1 MGLGLKIETCPG
13 PLPPHTT
20 ETPTSLLPAVV
31 IQYWICPKCVSPVL
45 VPSTRVSANFL
56 VLFKVLNVCWWV
68 SVSRVVLSRLFSSVC
83 LYIPWVKG
91 GLVMNKVK
99 NKRGVCKMSGV
110 KNYTTTMLAEQQWH
124 QQVEREGERE
134 RGRERESPKGHGN
147 SLSPSVSEEK
157 RER

>member
-1 MGLGLKIETCPG
+1 
-13 PLPPHTT
+13 
-20 ETPTSLLPAVV
+20 
-31 IQYWICPKCVSPVL
+31 
-45 VPSTRVSANFL
+45 
-56 VLFKVLNVCWWV
+56 
-68 SVSRVVLSRLFSSVC
+68 
-83 LYIPWVKG
+83 
-91 GLVMNKVK
+91 MNKVK